1 MLYEM
6 SFLKVQFLA
15 MAKLKLVWLCSFG
28 LTKSFKY
35 LIKGEH
41 SVFLFYTNFRFS
53 RTGTV
58 EAMQADGC

>member
-15 MAKLKLVWLCSFG
+15 MANLKLVWLCSFG

-35 LIKGEH
+35 LIKGAFCF
-41 SVFLFYTNFRFS
+41 SFLHKLQN
-53 RTGTV
+53 
-58 EAMQADGC
+58 